1 MTRTVLL
8 TLALAS
14 LTTTAVTAQARRADR
29 PPRTGVEDLLRL
41 RTQLELTPEQVTRLQ
56 ALREEALARRIATA
70 TEMMR
75 LRSQV
80 AAGEITREQFQV
92 QLRTRREA
100 ARARMQEGTQE
111 RPAELLTETQRAKLQ
126 EFRREVRRE
135 RVRHE
140 MRSRRE
146 AVMRER
152 RLRRFE
158 G

>member
-1 MTRTVLL
+1 MTRAVLL

-14 LTTTAVTAQARRADR
+14 LTTTAVTAQARRGDR
-29 PPRTGVEDLLRL
+29 PPRAGVEDLLRL
-41 RTQLELTPEQVTRLQ
+41 RTQLELTQEQVTRLQ
-56 ALREEALARRIATA
+56 AIREQRLAERIATA

-75 LRSQV
+75 LRSRLN
-80 AAGEITREQFQV
+80 AGEITREEFREH
-92 QLRTRREA
+92 LRTRRDA
-100 ARARMQEGTQE
+100 ARARMQEGTRE
-111 RPAELLTETQRAKLQ
+111 RPAELLTDAQRAKLQ

-135 RVRHE
+135 RVLE